1 MRYVCSLP
9 NEKKAGRIPQ
19 LFSDDPAAIKAFV
32 KKWDQP
38 GRGVFYCV
46 GILKPGATRRCR
58 EELAAIEGLHF
69 DIDYKDIS
77 EPPEEIERRLRR
89 LPLPTTLRRSGGGV
103 HVLVLLKEPA
113 TDGPEIGRTEAALKR
128 LTAYLCADP
137 APAHPVALLRYP
149 GTRNTKRGKPILVEQ
164 VWGGRACDITEVE
177 NFLDRV
183 EGAEL
188 FTRHAQGNGGDHHS
202 PFEPPA
208 EKTPVDVAERLAAM
222 RFKGRGDSAV
232 HTTQLA
238 CTASL
243 LRSGCTVDHVVAEV
257 LEATRKAVAGDAR
270 TAKWSWATEELEVR
284 RMCTDFIS
292 NLHPELSVLLP
303 DELRAKFEAAIAA
316 GKTPKVVYARHIG
329 WHVRSFEGCEQ
340 SKASEDGDSEPAPK
354 PQAAS
359 GKGWSY
365 FDSTTP
371 ARPRWLVKA
380 ILPETGI
387 GTLSGQWGSYKTTVA
402 LDLSV
407 SVMTG
412 LPFAGQYRVKR
423 KGAVLYFA
431 MEGAGTLQTRLAA
444 IAKARGAAH
453 QFPFAWRGDCP
464 MLTDKRAAEIMIGYV
479 AEAAAHF

>member
-19 LFSDDPAAIKAFV
+19 LFSDDPAAIEAFV
-32 KKWDQP
+32 RKWDQP

-69 DIDYKDIS
+69 DIDYKDVS
-77 EPPEEIERRLRR
+77 EPPAEIERRLRQ

-103 HVLVLLKEPA
+103 HLLITLKEPT
-113 TDGPEIGRTEAALKR
+113 TDGLEIERTEAALKR

-137 APAHPVALLRYP
+137 APAHSVALLRYP
-149 GTRNTKRGKPILVEQ
+149 GTHNTKRGEPVLVEQ
-164 VWGGRACDITEVE
+164 VWNERACDITDVE
-177 NFLDRV
+177 KLLDRV

-188 FTRHAQGNGGDHHS
+188 FTRRTRGNGRDHHA

-208 EKTPVDVAERLAAM
+208 EKTPIDVAERLAAM
-222 RFKGRGDSAV
+222 CFKGPDDSAI

-243 LRSGCTVDHVVAEV
+243 LRAGCTVDHVVAEV
-257 LEATRKAVAGDAR
+257 LEATRKAVAGDTRAVR
-270 TAKWSWATEELEVR
+270 WNWAHEELDIR
-284 RMCTDFIS
+284 RMCMDFVS
-292 NLHPELSVLLP
+292 GKHPELYVLLP
-303 DELRAKFEAAIAA
+303 DKLRDRWEAAVAA

-329 WHVRSFEGCEQ
+329 WHVRSW
-340 SKASEDGDSEPAPK
+340 DGDEKEQQEVAK
-354 PQAAS
+354 NDEAAAKTQAAAS
-359 GKGWSY
+359 KTWSY
-365 FDSTTP
+365 FDTTKP
-371 ARPRWLVKA
+371 MPPRWLVKS

-387 GTLSGQWGSYKTTVA
+387 GILSGQWGSYKTTTA

-407 SVMTG
+407 SAMTG
-412 LPFAGQYRVKR
+412 LPFAGQYKVKR

-431 MEGAGTLQTRLAA
+431 MEGSGTLQTRLAA
-444 IAKARGAAH
+444 IAKARGAPN
-453 QFPFAWRGDCP
+453 QLPFAWRGDCP
-464 MLTDKRAAEIMIGYV
+464 MLTEGSRDHDQLRDGGCRP
-479 AEAAAHF
+479 F